1 MAPNHWVT
9 GVRRFGTAWQSH
21 LQGLNDQEFFF
32 IGQSTKV
39 VPSRPPETILP
50 VTGLN
55 IPAERRTTLHHYE
68 DPRTPLIFCTL
79 LNKSEGHLSCQTL
92 HATPW
97 HTIHCERHVA
107 FSFTSVASA
116 LRVHNTLPVCAQI
129 MSIFLVDEWFY
140 LCDVP
145 CPHVAS
151 VCCHPRDFRSSRLV
165 CHLFHLHLRKQ

>member
-1 MAPNHWVT
+1 MSKKIYFYWTIDEGGAIT
-9 GVRRFGTAWQSH
+9 
-21 LQGLNDQEFFF
+21 
-32 IGQSTKV
+32 
-39 VPSRPPETILP
+39 PSRNITISN
-50 VTGLN
+50 GAQYSSRREN
-55 IPAERRTTLHHYE
+55 YPAPLRR
-68 DPRTPLIFCTL
+68 PKNSGSLIFCNL
-79 LNKSEGHLSCQTL
+79 QNKSEGHLSCQTL

-97 HTIHCERHVA
+97 HTIHCECNVA

-116 LRVHNTLPVCAQI
+116 VRVHNTLPVCAQI

-165 CHLFHLHLRKQ
+165 CHLFDLHLRKQ